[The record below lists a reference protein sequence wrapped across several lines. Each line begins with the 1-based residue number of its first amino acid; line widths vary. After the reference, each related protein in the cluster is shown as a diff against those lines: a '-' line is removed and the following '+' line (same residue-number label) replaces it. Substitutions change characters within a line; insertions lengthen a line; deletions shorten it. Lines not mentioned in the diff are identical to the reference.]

1 MSVDITEAAIAT
13 PFIELDKLLKR
24 ENVADSGSEARHL
37 VAAGLVKVNGETES
51 RKRRKLYPGDVV
63 EAEGRVLRV
72 AAVKWDLQEG
82 QPKDLSKNC
91 LSTNR
96 AM

>member
-1 MSVDITEAAIAT
+1 MSERVAEAAIDT

-24 ENVADSGSEARHL
+24 ENVAESGGAARHL
-37 VAAGLVKVNGETES
+37 VAAGAVRVNGEVES

-72 AAVKWDLQEG
+72 ASEKRDRLGE
-82 QPKDLSKNC
+82 
-91 LSTNR
+91 
-96 AM
+96 